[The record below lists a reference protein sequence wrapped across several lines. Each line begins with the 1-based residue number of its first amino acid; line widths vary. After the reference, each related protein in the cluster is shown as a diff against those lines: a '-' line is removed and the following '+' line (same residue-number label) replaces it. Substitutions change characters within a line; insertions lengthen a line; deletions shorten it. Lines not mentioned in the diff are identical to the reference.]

1 MNTLPET
8 FKQPARWTAHA
19 TVATVV
25 EKNGKFLLVEER
37 RLINSQ
43 GDFGIVYN
51 QPAGHVDEGET
62 IMEAAIR
69 ETLEE
74 TRWDV
79 ELKHFI
85 GIYVFVAPSNGFTYH
100 RYCFAAE
107 ATMHHPEYPLDE
119 GILDAK
125 WLSWEEI
132 QQLDNLRTPL
142 VTRCIK
148 DHIDGKQYPLDII
161 YEHTDHEQ
169 KEHEQKDHNNTSQE
183 LEGRND

>member
-1 MNTLPET
+1 MTSKKPLEPT
-8 FKQPARWTAHA
+8 RWTPHA
-19 TVATVV
+19 TVATIV
-25 EKNGKFLLVEER
+25 EKDSKFLLVEER

-74 TRWDV
+74 TRWEV

-85 GIYVFVAPSNGFTYH
+85 GIYVFVAPSNGLTYH

-107 ATMHHPEYPLDE
+107 AIMHHPECQLDD

-125 WLSWEEI
+125 WLSWDEI

-148 DHIDGKQYPLDII
+148 DHIDGKHYPLDLI
-161 YEHTDHEQ
+161 YEH
-169 KEHEQKDHNNTSQE
+169 NNKE
-183 LEGRND
+183 LEDRND